1 MADINKIFEEYLKE
15 YIKTIPKRWESNKYK
30 WEAPKTFNNNWDPEA
45 ADFPAMLRNCLEG
58 TDNLLDEA
66 GRKILRFAKSKPK
79 DVQLMFKELFN
90 EDKGYF
96 ERIAAFKEASDN
108 IASARKAIPSRQD
121 DFAISVYLWL
131 RYPDKYACIS
141 NKHDAQT
148 AKDKLEGQDHEEE
161 FKDFVDFYRCI
172 NENLKKYE
180 KLKEQLDKYLTKE
193 GLSDPELNTLTSDV
207 VDYISHKD
215 IYNHTA
221 PYSSGPDL
229 ELSEEE
235 WAGLL
240 KNKSVFT
247 PESLTIMARLKDCG
261 GAASSKQLASRYGGA
276 NYDEVSNALGERV
289 YKTVKKDAQSQN
301 ETPSKTSQ
309 FWSVLYSSNHK
320 DMNGYPIWEMR
331 EELSRAFD
339 TLDKVHLEAVN
350 LYENS
355 GLKYWWL
362 SYNPKIFDLSELS
375 VGEGRSFSLYNENGR
390 PHRILRNLLDA
401 KVGDKVIGFESG
413 PTKSITSLL
422 KIDDRNDKEIKF
434 RKSEGLIS
442 PVTLTRLKSCPDLKD
457 LDRFDNSYGN
467 LFELKKEEYEILEDI
482 ICEENP
488 RHSDSSNESYGEND
502 FLEDV
507 YMSRPQYKQLRAVL
521 ERNKNIILEGVPGVG
536 KTYAA
541 KRLAW
546 SMMGEKD
553 KTKIQFVQFHQ
564 NYTYED
570 FVMGY
575 KPSGEGFELKDGI
588 FYRFCQKARN
598 DPKENFFFIID
609 EINRGNLSKIFG
621 ELLMLIEKDHR
632 GEEITLAYN
641 GLPFSVPENLYIIGM
656 MNTADRSLAMLDY
669 ALRRRFSFFNME
681 PAFDSEQFKAYKEKL
696 NSPRFNELI
705 DHQIKD
711 LNEDIT
717 ESLGKEF
724 CIGHSYFCGL
734 DKEKLTEEELDTKLR
749 SIVNFDIIPT
759 LKEYWFDDGSKLE
772 KWEDSLRKAVS
783 NGSEA

>member
-1 MADINKIFEEYLKE
+1 MVDIDRVFEEYLKE
-15 YIKTIPKRWESNKYK
+15 YSKTVPERWKNNRYK

-45 ADFPAMLRNCLEG
+45 VDFYSMLEKCLTG
-58 TDNLLDEA
+58 TDKLLDEA
-66 GRKILRFAKSKPK
+66 ARGQLLRFAKNKPR
-79 DVQLMFKELFN
+79 DIQLMFMELFN

-96 ERIAAFKEASDN
+96 ERIAKFKEAFN
-108 IASARKAIPSRQD
+108 NLASAKRASLFRQN
-121 DFAISVYLWL
+121 DFAISIYLWL
-131 RYPDKYACIS
+131 RHPDKYACIP
-141 NKHDAQT
+141 NKSYAKT
-148 AKDKLEGQDHEEE
+148 AEDKLKWEYEEGFQN
-161 FKDFVDFYRCI
+161 FVDFYVCI
-172 NENLKKYE
+172 NEKLKKDE
-180 KLKEQLDKYLTKE
+180 KLKKQLDEYLVKE
-193 GLSDPELNTLTSDV
+193 GLSDLELNTLTSDV

-215 IYNHTA
+215 IYNHTV

-240 KNKSVFT
+240 KNKSIFT

-261 GAASSKQLASRYGGA
+261 GAASGRQLSSRYGNA
-276 NYDEVSNALGERV
+276 NYEEVSNALGERV
-289 YKTVKKDAQSQN
+289 YKAVKKDVRSQN
-301 ETPSKTSQ
+301 EAPIKTSQ

-331 EELSRAFD
+331 EGLSKAFD
-339 TLDKVHLEAVN
+339 DLNKADPEAAN

-355 GLKYWWL
+355 GPKYWWL
-362 SYNPKIFDLSELS
+362 SYNPKIFDLSGLS
-375 VGEGRSFSLYNENGR
+375 VGESKSFSLYNENGR
-390 PHRILRNLLDA
+390 PRRIFRNLLDA
-401 KVGDKVIGFESG
+401 KVGDKVIGFESE
-413 PTKSITSLL
+413 PTKCITSLL

-442 PVTLTRLKSCPDLKD
+442 PVTLTKLKSCPDLKN
-457 LDRFDNSYGN
+457 LERFDNSYGN
-467 LFELKKEEYEILEDI
+467 LFELKKEEYEILEDVI
-482 ICEENP
+482 REENP
-488 RHSDSSNESYGEND
+488 QYSDSSHEPYGKND

-507 YMSRPQYKQLRAVL
+507 YMSRPQYEEIRAVL

-598 DPKENFFFIID
+598 DPKKNFFFIID

-759 LKEYWFDDGSKLE
+759 LKEYWFDDGSKLK
-772 KWEDSLRKAVS
+772 KWEDSLRKAVPDEP
-783 NGSEA
+783 EA